1 MQKIPTQNRNRMQS
15 LRLTRLKP
23 FAGNFYKYAG
33 KPCYS
38 AQNYICATKSDFH
51 GSVGLT
57 ATHLPP
63 WPGALWAAWGQ
74 DFSGGVHFCTPNQ
87 TVQDS
92 SHYKHHTTSLKVA
105 GIESSRAYVR
115 IPRNL
120 LHGGLRLYQQLTP
133 GQFITR
139 FEKPSM
145 RWYIH
150 TYIFTSL
157 LCEIYCIL
165 QNSVYNI

>member
-1 MQKIPTQNRNRMQS
+1 MQENPAIPHRITSVPLNLIFTAASAS
-15 LRLTRLKP
+15 LRR
-23 FAGNFYKYAG
+23 
-33 KPCYS
+33 
-38 AQNYICATKSDFH
+38 ICH
-51 GSVGLT
+51 
-57 ATHLPP
+57 
-63 WPGALWAAWGQ
+63 PGRALYGQ
-74 DFSGGVHFCTPNQ
+74 LGARIFQGACIFVPRIKQ
-87 TVQDS
+87 YPIQDS

-120 LHGGLRLYQQLTP
+120 LHGGLRLYQQLTH
-133 GQFITR
+133 GRFITW

-150 TYIFTSL
+150 PYIFTSL